1 MSSLIGDF
9 YQIINPTLRSVTP
22 DFIFKEKIRLSSSVI
37 ELTDL
42 KINLREYEKI
52 IVIGFGKASSAMAT
66 ELEKYI
72 GDRITEG
79 IVVTKYGF
87 KTSTEKIRV
96 YEAGHPILDE
106 NTIKYSNEII
116 QLLSNTSEKDLVICL
131 ISGGGSSLFEIP
143 DDSICLNELQRL
155 NEFLIKQ
162 DIPIHKINF
171 YRKAFSKVKGGK
183 FLKYIYPATC
193 ISLIISDVV
202 CDDLSIIASGPTH
215 INTDLS
221 FPTLKGNFNSKII
234 LSNKLSLD
242 HLNDFICERKFE
254 NEIIEYFKSKVHN
267 IILASNYDAI
277 ITASSEIEKL
287 GYEIDTI
294 KHNVSDTVEN
304 ISKFIL
310 NVIERKNQIEKP
322 FRKALLL
329 GGETFLKVKGAGLGG
344 RNTHLVLTILNEI
357 VTKNIET
364 NLNFLIA
371 SVSTDGNDGPT
382 DAAGAFITNEILEN
396 LKTTSIEI
404 TPYLESY
411 NSYNFFKQFNSL
423 VKIGTTNTNVADIII
438 GLFEK

>member
-9 YQIINPTLRSVTP
+9 YQIINSTLRSVTP
-22 DFIFKEKIRLSSSVI
+22 DFILKEKIRLSCSVI

-87 KTSTEKIRV
+87 KTPTEKIRV
-96 YEAGHPILDE
+96 YEAGHPILDD
-106 NTIKYSNEII
+106 NTIKYSNEIV
-116 QLLSNTSEKDLVICL
+116 QLLSSTSEKDLVICL

-143 DDSICLNELQRL
+143 DDSICLNELQLL

-202 CDDLSIIASGPTH
+202 GDDLSIIASGPTY
-215 INTDLS
+215 IDKDLS
-221 FPTLKGNFNSKII
+221 SPALKGRFNSEII
-234 LSNKLSLD
+234 LSNKLSID
-242 HLNDFICERKFE
+242 QLNDFIYARKFE
-254 NEIIEYFKSKVHN
+254 NEIIEYFKSKVYN
-267 IILASNYDAI
+267 IILASNYNAI

-310 NVIERKNQIEKP
+310 NEIERKNQIERP

-382 DAAGAFITNEILEN
+382 DAAGAFITNEILED

-423 VKIGTTNTNVADIII
+423 VKTGTTNTNVADIII

>member
-9 YQIINPTLRSVTP
+9 YQIISSTLCNLTP

-37 ELTDL
+37 ELTEL

-66 ELEKYI
+66 ELEKYV

-87 KTSTEKIRV
+87 KTPTEKIRV

-106 NTIKYSNEII
+106 NTIKYSNEIV
-116 QLLSNTSEKDLVICL
+116 QLLSSTSEKDLVICL

-193 ISLIISDVV
+193 MSLIISDVV
-202 CDDLSIIASGPTH
+202 GDDLSIIASGPTY
-215 INTDLS
+215 IDKDLS
-221 FPTLKGNFNSKII
+221 TPALKGRFNSEII
-234 LSNKLSLD
+234 LSNKFSID
-242 HLNDFICERKFE
+242 QLNDFIYARKFE

-294 KHNVSDTVEN
+294 KYNLSDTVEN

-310 NVIERKNQIEKP
+310 NVMKEKNQIEKP
-322 FRKALLL
+322 FRKALLI
-329 GGETFLKVKGAGLGG
+329 GGETFLKVKGEGLGG

-357 VTKNIET
+357 GTKNIET

-382 DAAGAFITNEILEN
+382 DAAGAFITNEILED

-411 NSYNFFKQFNSL
+411 DSYNFFKQFNSL

>member
-9 YQIINPTLRSVTP
+9 YHIISSTLRNVTP
-22 DFIFKEKIRLSSSVI
+22 DFIFKEKIRLSSSFI
-37 ELTDL
+37 EFTDRSFD
-42 KINLREYEKI
+42 LRAYEKI

-79 IVVTKYGF
+79 VVVTKYGF
-87 KTSTEKIRV
+87 KTSTKKIRV

-106 NTIKYSNEII
+106 NTIKFSNEII
-116 QLLSNTSEKDLVICL
+116 QLLSTTSEKDLVICL
-131 ISGGGSSLFEIP
+131 ISGGGSSLFEVP
-143 DDSICLNELQRL
+143 DDPICLNELQLL

-162 DIPIHKINF
+162 DIPIHKVNF

-183 FLKYIYPATC
+183 FLSYIYPATC

-202 CDDLSIIASGPTH
+202 GDDLSIIASGPTY

-221 FPTLKGNFNSKII
+221 SPTLKGNFNSKII

-254 NEIIEYFKSKVHN
+254 NEIIEYFNSKVYN

-277 ITASSEIEKL
+277 KIASSEIENL

-294 KHNVSDTVEN
+294 ENNVSDTVEN
-304 ISKFIL
+304 ISKFISNL
-310 NVIERKNQIEKP
+310 IEKISQIEKP

-329 GGETFLKVKGAGLGG
+329 GGETFLKVKGTGLGG
-344 RNTHLVLTILNEI
+344 RNMHLVLKILNDI
-357 VTKNIET
+357 VTKNIDN
-364 NLNFLIA
+364 NLNFLVA

-382 DAAGAFITNEILEN
+382 DAAGAFITNEILKN
-396 LKTTSIEI
+396 LRTTSTEI
-404 TPYLESY
+404 SPYLENY
-411 NSYNFFKQFNSL
+411 NSYNFFKQFNTL
-423 VKIGTTNTNVADIII
+423 VRTGTTNTNVADIII